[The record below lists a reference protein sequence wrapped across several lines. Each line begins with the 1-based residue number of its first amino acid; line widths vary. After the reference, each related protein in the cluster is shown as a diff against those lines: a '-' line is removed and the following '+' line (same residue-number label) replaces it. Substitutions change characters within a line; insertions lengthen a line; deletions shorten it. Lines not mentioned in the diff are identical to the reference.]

1 MTISRATKQLEDAGI
16 TKSHKRG
23 VSKFVTSE
31 FHGKELFTVAE
42 KFLISPVKK
51 KMYIERKDLK
61 DEFLKAGVSALSEYS
76 MLSPSKI
83 ETYATLHFHGSSYDF
98 MTDIDKEI
106 QLEIWH
112 YDPKLF
118 GMKGKIDALSLYLSL
133 KDNADERIQ
142 ISLTE
147 MMEAFWRKKYDQR
160 LT

>member
-1 MTISRATKQLEDAGI
+1 
-16 TKSHKRG
+16 
-23 VSKFVTSE
+23 
-31 FHGKELFTVAE
+31 
-42 KFLISPVKK
+42 
-51 KMYIERKDLK
+51 
-61 DEFLKAGVSALSEYS
+61 
-76 MLSPSKI
+76 
-83 ETYATLHFHGSSYDF
+83 

-112 YDPKLF
+112 YDSKLF

-147 MMEAFWRKKYDQR
+147 MMEEFWRKKYDKR